1 MIAAAIF
8 ARYAKT
14 DFAAGYYETST
25 PVAHAFT
32 STSATAAVPYTY
44 TQVMTYKSAQCKATV
59 AGLDQ
64 AAFEQALA
72 EFLEQSRQK
81 LFEVLADEN

>member
-1 MIAAAIF
+1 MIAAAVF
-8 ARYAKT
+8 ARYAKH
-14 DFAAGYYETST
+14 DFAVGYYEATVPVTHTYVTATTVTPAAGST
-25 PVAHAFT
+25 VVKFN
-32 STSATAAVPYTY
+32 
-44 TQVMTYKSAQCKATV
+44 SAQCKATV